1 MSATPSLPASFAPQT
16 ITELPVNSIS
26 GHANME
32 TCEIRGEHALLS
44 GWVVSGE
51 GFSPVT
57 RIAVVDSAK
66 GVGIGYIAIDVERPD
81 VKAVYPFAP
90 LGSGYNAI
98 LPADLCGAD
107 PVNTLMLYGITDD
120 ASSFM
125 GAARSRRIATTD
137 ITR

>member
-1 MSATPSLPASFAPQT
+1 MIIFGLS
-16 ITELPVNSIS
+16 
-26 GHANME
+26 
-32 TCEIRGEHALLS
+32 GEHALLS

-90 LGSGYNAI
+90 LVSGYNAI

-107 PVNTLMLYGITDD
+107 PVNTLRRKFRELHRHGHEKHRDISRTAHDVHSEM
-120 ASSFM
+120 
-125 GAARSRRIATTD
+125 AR
-137 ITR
+137 